1 MCKQKILFEKPIT
14 EIEDYKILVYDLHSS
29 ALATDA
35 MGLLSQDAVF
45 NYDDAAN
52 IWGELNPALFD
63 LQQKIISLS
72 QVYQSK
78 FVQDSE
84 REIESFDG
92 WYVVP
97 ATSNTHLQKHHH
109 RGHSDI
115 NCLYYVYADMQD
127 PGPIEIY
134 LETDENSGPFMRNI
148 IYLNLFQSSI
158 FFPGASPHRVDPYE
172 RLRLTVATN
181 IKLKSK

>member
-1 MCKQKILFEKPIT
+1 MQTENTLEKPIT

-92 WYVVP
+92 WYVST

-134 LETDENSGPFMRNI
+134 LETDENSAPHEEHYLFKPFPGA
-148 IYLNLFQSSI
+148 LI
-158 FFPGASPHRVDPYE
+158 FFPGASPHRVRPYE